1 MAEPYLKVHQS
12 RARAPSDYENL
23 LGDALEASFAA
34 GIHEL
39 AGIAAKLEHDC
50 VPAPD
55 GQPWT
60 AELLAKELKRLG
72 A

>member
-1 MAEPYLKVHQS
+1 MAEPYLEVHQS

-39 AGIAAKLEHDC
+39 AGIAAKMNQDC

-55 GQPWT
+55 GRSWS
-60 AELLAKELKRLG
+60 AELLAAELKRLG
-72 A
+72 T